1 MRECDMPYK
10 TRGDLPD
17 SVRHVLPE
25 HAQDI
30 FKEAFNS
37 AIKEYQD
44 PHKRRDNSDPETIAF
59 KVAWSAVEKV
69 YHKGEDGKWVA
80 K

>member
-1 MRECDMPYK
+1 MPYQ
-10 TRGDLPD
+10 TRNDLPA

-30 FKEAFNS
+30 FKDAFNH
-37 AIKEYQD
+37 AIQEYQD
-44 PHKRRDNSDPETIAF
+44 PSKRRDNSDPETIAF
-59 KVAWSAVEKV
+59 RVAWAAVEKV
-69 YHKGEDGKWVA
+69 YYKGADGKWQR

>member
-1 MRECDMPYK
+1 MEEIYMPYQ
-10 TRGDLPD
+10 TRDDLPA
-17 SVRHVLPE
+17 SVRHVLPT

-44 PHKRRDNSDPETIAF
+44 PHKRRDHSDPETIAF
-59 KVAWSAVEKV
+59 KVAWAAVENT
-69 YHKGEDGKWVA
+69 YHKDQDGNWVA

>member
-1 MRECDMPYK
+1 MPYQ
-10 TRGDLPD
+10 TRNDLPA

-30 FKEAFNS
+30 FKDAFNH
-37 AIKEYQD
+37 AIQEYQD
-44 PHKRRDNSDPETIAF
+44 PSKRRDNSAPETIAF
-59 KVAWSAVEKV
+59 RVAWAAVEKV
-69 YHKGEDGKWVA
+69 YHKGADGKWQR

>member
-1 MRECDMPYK
+1 MPYK
-10 TRGDLPD
+10 STRDLPE
-17 SVRHVLPE
+17 SVRDNLPE

-37 AIKEYQD
+37 AWDEYAD
-44 PHKRRDNSDPETIAF
+44 PDKRRGHESQEEVSF
-59 KVAWSAVEKV
+59 KVAWSAVKNEYEK
-69 YHKGEDGKWVA
+69 GDDDKWHR